1 MSITHYKTMTAMK
14 PGQLAAAVAGELGT
28 WAPVGSPYKNP
39 DGHLCQVM
47 AQGDDAPSMDEY
59 MILQAKKPALLDAL
73 VTDAIG
79 DSFDT
84 LIGGPF
90 LDTDGNICQA
100 VATASSE

>member
-39 DGHLCQVM
+39 DGHLCQTM
-47 AQGDDAPSMDEY
+47 AQGDAPGMDEY
-59 MILQAKKPALLDAL
+59 LILQAKKPALLDAA
-73 VTDAIG
+73 VTGAIG

-90 LDTDGNICQA
+90 MDTDGNICQA
-100 VATASSE
+100 IAVASAE